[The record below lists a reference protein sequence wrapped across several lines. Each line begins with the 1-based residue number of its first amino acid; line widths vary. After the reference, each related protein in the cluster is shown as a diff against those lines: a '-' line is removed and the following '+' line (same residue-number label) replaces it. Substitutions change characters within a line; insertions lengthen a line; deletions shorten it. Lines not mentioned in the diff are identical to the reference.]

1 MILLHL
7 FSLDCS
13 DAPRSISVPIQLA
26 LHVIDGIGEL
36 IGALSI
42 RKQTHNPVFLAWFLR
57 RRGKL
62 THKKY
67 VYLLPLHIISLAV
80 NHGRPRFLCFQV
92 ILLVSSIGEV

>member
-7 FSLDCS
+7 FSLDS
-13 DAPRSISVPIQLA
+13 SYAPGRGSMRIQLA
-26 LHVIDGIGEL
+26 LDAIGRIREM

-42 RKQTHNPVFLAWFLR
+42 RKQTHNTVFLAWFLR